1 MSDIENWIKQIGD
14 TPIPVLT
21 ETIEDV
27 KILCNTDNVS
37 IPKLT
42 EVVER
47 DPGLTVQI
55 LRNSNQRKRSSLSSE
70 VTSVR
75 QALMMM
81 GTEQLS
87 KFPDQLPSI
96 DETLDEQAKHK
107 LLNIF
112 ARAYHA
118 GRQAADWAVQR
129 RDMTPD
135 EVFAAAELH
144 FLGEMLFAMVA
155 PEKLSEID
163 NLRHEKH
170 IASSEAQYLVLGF
183 TFNQFTR
190 ALARK
195 WQLPSLVEEALHDS
209 NAQYPRAYGIML
221 GVQVA
226 RSAFI
231 DWHSEK
237 TLELYEQVAEW
248 LGFDMAAVITDS
260 HQLAVKIADN
270 SKVYRVTP
278 AAALLPRLPAVMKEE
293 QAATEQQALPD
304 SDDYADIC
312 LSPQP
317 ALLKTAL
324 QELTQMGPGNKAM
337 DIVAKTVRGM
347 HDGIGLNRVVFARH
361 DLNSNSLKG
370 IVIAGTSNDPVFN
383 RFEIKLDLP
392 HLFKRLLEK
401 PQAVVINEANRQKFW
416 KLVPQEFAKF
426 IGTNSFAAM
435 SIFVKDK
442 PLGLFYADRHT
453 ESCQIDETSY
463 KYFKTM
469 ATQCSKILNT
479 LNKIDLEKNS

>member
-1 MSDIENWIKQIGD
+1 MSDIESWINKIGD
-14 TPIPVLT
+14 TPIPVLS

-27 KILCNTDNVS
+27 KRLCKMDNVS
-37 IPKLT
+37 IPELT
-42 EVVER
+42 DVVER

-55 LRNSNQRKRSSLSSE
+55 LRTSNQRKRSSLSTE
-70 VTSVR
+70 VSSVN

-87 KFPDQLPSI
+87 RFPEQLPSL
-96 DETLDEQAKHK
+96 DETLNEDQREK
-107 LLNIF
+107 LLAIF
-112 ARAYHA
+112 ALAYHA
-118 GRQAADWAVQR
+118 GRQSADWAVQR

-144 FLGEMLFAMVA
+144 FIGEMLLAIVA
-155 PEKLSEID
+155 PEKLQEIED
-163 NLRHEKH
+163 IRREKR

-190 ALARK
+190 ALSRK

-226 RSAFI
+226 CSAFI

-237 TLELYEQVAEW
+237 TMELYEKTAEW
-248 LGFDMAAVITDS
+248 LGYDVGIVVRDS
-260 HQLAVKIADN
+260 HVLAVKIADN
-270 SKVYRVTP
+270 SKIYRVRP
-278 AAALLPRLPAVMKEE
+278 AAALLPLLPAVLK
-293 QAATEQQALPD
+293 EQQQEAEQETIPD
-304 SDDYADIC
+304 SNEYADIC
-312 LSPQP
+312 LNPQP
-317 ALLKTAL
+317 AVLKAAL
-324 QELTQMGPGNKAM
+324 TEISKMGPGNKAI
-337 DIVAKTVRGM
+337 DIIAKTVRGM
-347 HDGIGLNRVVFARH
+347 HDGIGLNRVVFAKH

-370 IVIAGTSNDPVFN
+370 IVIAGSSNDPVFN

-401 PQAVVINEANRQKFW
+401 PQAVVINDSNRQKFW
-416 KLVPQEFAKF
+416 SLVPPEFAKF
-426 IGTNSFAAM
+426 IGTNSFTAM
-435 SIFVKDK
+435 SIFAEDK

-453 ESCQIDETSY
+453 ESCQVDETSY

-469 ATQCSKILNT
+469 STQCSKVLNT
-479 LNKIDLEKNS
+479 LNKIILEKTD